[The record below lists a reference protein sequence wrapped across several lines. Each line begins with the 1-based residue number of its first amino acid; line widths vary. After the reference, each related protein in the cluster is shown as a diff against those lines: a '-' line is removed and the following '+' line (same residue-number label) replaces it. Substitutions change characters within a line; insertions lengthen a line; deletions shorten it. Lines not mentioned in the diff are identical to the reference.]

1 MPCPQCQAI
10 TKDGTRCK
18 RNTCVRYP
26 LCFQHMKSIEG
37 LEIKQSNIP
46 NANLG
51 LFATKEFPYNER
63 NPPTI
68 TKYSSKQIENQ
79 ENPDSDYV
87 LKVGKKRY
95 LDSKDKS
102 NYAGRY
108 INSYVNDPALRPAN
122 VRFTA
127 GSRIYP
133 FNNRYYVPIKQIRQ
147 INKGEELLIDYGRN
161 YRL

>member
-1 MPCPQCQAI
+1 M
-10 TKDGTRCK
+10 
-18 RNTCVRYP
+18 
-26 LCFQHMKSIEG
+26 
-37 LEIKQSNIP
+37 
-46 NANLG
+46 
-51 LFATKEFPYNER
+51 
-63 NPPTI
+63 
-68 TKYSSKQIENQ
+68 
-79 ENPDSDYV
+79 
-87 LKVGKKRY
+87 
-95 LDSKDKS
+95 DSKDKS

-108 INSYVNDPALRPAN
+108 INSYLNDPALRPAN